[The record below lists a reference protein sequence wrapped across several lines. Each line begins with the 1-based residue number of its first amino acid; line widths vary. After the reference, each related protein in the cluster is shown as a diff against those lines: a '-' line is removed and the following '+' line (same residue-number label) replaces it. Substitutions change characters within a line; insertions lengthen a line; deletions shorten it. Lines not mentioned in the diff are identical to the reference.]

1 MKTSKTEIEMSKK
14 FSQTTSDY
22 LEWNQSMNLIRNL
35 YNDGNFRMSLLI
47 SFGSFWGL
55 RISDILS
62 LKWEQVH
69 EKDEFSIIEKKT
81 KKDREI
87 KINAQLKQHITD
99 CHRKLNPRTLD
110 EYIFTSQKG
119 SVYTI
124 QRVNVI
130 LKDFKVKYNLKIK
143 NFSSH
148 SLRKSFGREIFNRSA
163 ENAELAI
170 VKLSQLFNHSNP
182 AITRRYLGI
191 SQKELLDTY
200 DVLSF

>member
-1 MKTSKTEIEMSKK
+1 MSAK
-14 FSQTTSDY
+14 FSTTTADY
-22 LEWNQSMNLIRNL
+22 LEWNQAMNLARNL
-35 YNDGNFRMSLLI
+35 YNDKNFKMSLLI
-47 SFGSFWGL
+47 SFGAFWGL

-62 LKWEQVH
+62 LKFIQVYNL
-69 EKDEFSIIEKKT
+69 DEFTVVEKKT
-81 KKDREI
+81 KKNRTI
-87 KINAQLKQHITD
+87 KINSQLKRHISD
-99 CHRKLNPRTLD
+99 CYEKIKPCNLD

-119 SVYTI
+119 SVYSI
-124 QRVNVI
+124 QRINVI
-130 LKDFKVKYNLKIK
+130 LKDLKVRYNLKIK

-148 SLRKSFGREIFNRSA
+148 SLRKCFGRTIFDRSA

>member
-1 MKTSKTEIEMSKK
+1 MSKK
-14 FSQTTSDY
+14 FSQTTSDF

-35 YNDGNFRMSLLI
+35 YNDGNYRMTLLI

-62 LKWEQVH
+62 LKWEQVYN
-69 EKDEFSIIEKKT
+69 KDEFTLIEHKT
-81 KKDREI
+81 KKPREI
-87 KINAQLKQHITD
+87 KINSQLKKHIAD
-99 CHRKLNPRTLD
+99 CYQNIRPQMQG
-110 EYIFTSQKG
+110 EYIFVSQKG
-119 SVYTI
+119 SIYSV
-124 QRVNVI
+124 QRINVI
-130 LKDFKVKYNLKIK
+130 LKDLKVRYNLKIK

-163 ENAELAI
+163 ENAELAL
-170 VKLSQLFNHSNP
+170 VKLSHLFNHSNP

>member
-1 MKTSKTEIEMSKK
+1 MSAK
-14 FSQTTSDY
+14 FSKSTSDY
-22 LEWNQSMNLIRNL
+22 LEWNQAMNLIRNL
-35 YNDGNFRMSLLI
+35 YNDNNYKMSLLV

-62 LKWEQVH
+62 LRWEQVY
-69 EKDEFSIIEKKT
+69 EKEEFQLVERKT
-81 KKDREI
+81 KKTREI
-87 KINAQLKQHITD
+87 KINSQLKQHIID
-99 CHRKLNPRTLD
+99 CYKKIQPQSLD
-110 EYIFTSQKG
+110 KPIFTSQK
-119 SVYTI
+119 STVYSI
-124 QRVNVI
+124 QRINVV
-130 LKDFKVKYNLKIK
+130 LKDIKVRYNLKIK

-148 SLRKSFGREIFNRSA
+148 SLRKSFGREIFNRST

-191 SQKELLDTY
+191 SQKELMDTY

>member
-1 MKTSKTEIEMSKK
+1 MSAK

-35 YNDGNFRMSLLI
+35 YNDGNFKMSLLI

-62 LKWEQVH
+62 LKWEQVYDK
-69 EKDEFSIIEKKT
+69 EEFTIVERKT
-81 KKDREI
+81 GKSREI
-87 KINAQLKQHITD
+87 KINAQLRRHVED
-99 CHRKLNPRTLD
+99 CYKNIRPRMLD

-119 SVYTI
+119 SVYSI
-124 QRVNVI
+124 QRINVV
-130 LKDFKVKYNLKIK
+130 LKDMKVKYNLKIR

-148 SLRKSFGREIFNRSA
+148 SLRKCFGREIFNRST

-170 VKLSQLFNHSNP
+170 VKLSQLFNHSN
-182 AITRRYLGI
+182 ASITRRYLGI

-200 DVLSF
+200 DLLNF

>member
-1 MKTSKTEIEMSKK
+1 MSKK
-14 FSQTTSDY
+14 LSITTADY

-35 YNDGNFRMSLLI
+35 YNDKNYKMSLLI

-62 LKWEQVH
+62 LKWEQVYD
-69 EKDEFSIIEKKT
+69 KDEFLIVEKKT
-81 KKDREI
+81 QKNREI
-87 KINAQLKQHITD
+87 KINSQLKRHISD
-99 CHRKLNPRTLD
+99 CKEKINPRSTA

-119 SVYTI
+119 SVYSI
-124 QRVNVI
+124 QRINVI
-130 LKDFKVKYNLKIK
+130 LKELRTTYNLKIR

-148 SLRKSFGREIFNRSA
+148 SLRKAFGREIFNRSA

>member
-1 MKTSKTEIEMSKK
+1 MSAKFSKTTADHLSWSEA
-14 FSQTTSDY
+14 
-22 LEWNQSMNLIRNL
+22 MNLIRNL
-35 YNDGNFRMSLLI
+35 YDDKNYKISLLI
-47 SFGSFWGL
+47 AFGSFWGL

-62 LKWEQVH
+62 LKWEQVYNL
-69 EKDEFSIIEKKT
+69 EEFSLTEKKT
-81 KKDREI
+81 GKTRQI
-87 KINAQLKQHITD
+87 KTNAQLRRHIND
-99 CHRKLNPRTLD
+99 CYEKIKPRNLD

-119 SVYTI
+119 STFSV
-124 QRVNVI
+124 QRINVI
-130 LKDFKVKYNLKIK
+130 LKDLKVQYNLKIK

-148 SLRKSFGREIFNRSA
+148 SLRKCFGREIFNRSA

-191 SQKELLDTY
+191 TQKELLDTY

>member
-1 MKTSKTEIEMSKK
+1 MSEK

-22 LEWNQSMNLIRNL
+22 LEWNQAMNLIRNL
-35 YNDGNFRMSLLI
+35 YNDEKYRMSLLI

-62 LKWEQVH
+62 LKWQQVYNL
-69 EKDEFSIIEKKT
+69 DEFTIIEKKT
-81 KKDREI
+81 KKTREI
-87 KINAQLKQHITD
+87 KINSQLKRHISD
-99 CHRKLNPRTLD
+99 CFQNIKPPSVD
-110 EYIFTSQKG
+110 EFIFTSQK
-119 SVYTI
+119 STVYSI
-124 QRVNVI
+124 QRINVI
-130 LKDFKVKYNLKIK
+130 LKDMKIKYNLKIK

-148 SLRKSFGREIFNRSA
+148 SLRKCFGREIFNRST

-182 AITRRYLGI
+182 SITRRYLGI
-191 SQKELLDTY
+191 SQKELKETY